1 MITEMLEANKSLLLP
16 LGITELVK
24 DAFHC
29 KISHETPTK
38 PTIIATKCCRSLLE
52 CEECVN
58 IWYADGIHSLSEKC
72 PRCNEPRGY
81 AIALQ
86 FKGLDDFISG
96 IRKFLRSE
104 EDDQLS

>member
-29 KISHETPTK
+29 KICHETPTK
-38 PTIIATKCCRSLLE
+38 PTIIATKCCRSLLG

-58 IWYADGIHSLSEKC
+58 IWYADGIHSLSTKC
-72 PRCNEPRGY
+72 P
-81 AIALQ
+81 L
-86 FKGLDDFISG
+86 
-96 IRKFLRSE
+96 
-104 EDDQLS
+104 